1 MHPVAAPL
9 AAGFRL
15 HTRLFLNCL
24 NGLDD
29 ATARTRPNPHTNSIA
44 FIALHLVD
52 VRHYTVGVAGGS
64 APANPFAGVLTEVRS
79 IEELAACPPLAEIQ
93 AAWAAVSAA
102 LEETLEA
109 IGGETLAAE
118 SPQRYPVSDGTVAGG
133 LAFLLTHEGYHIGQL
148 ALVRKFLGHAAMA
161 YT

>member
-24 NGLDD
+24 AGVDND
-29 ATARTRPNPHTNSIA
+29 AAGTRPNERTNSIS

-52 VRHYTVGVAGGS
+52 VRHYTVRYAGGS
-64 APANPFAGVLTEVRS
+64 PRPHRFADLLAEVQS
-79 IEELAACPPLAEIQ
+79 IEALATYPPLSEIRNAWI
-93 AAWAAVSAA
+93 AASADLYLA
-102 LEETLEA
+102 LEA
-109 IGGETLAAE
+109 IDEDALKSA
-118 SPQRYPVSDGTVAGG
+118 SPQRLPVEDGSVAGG
-133 LAFLLTHEGYHIGQL
+133 LAFLLTHEGYHTGQM
-148 ALVRKFLGHAAMA
+148 ALLRKYLGRPAMA